1 MVWAAAIP
9 AAASLVGGYMA
20 NRSREDVA
28 AAANA
33 ASAESVAKQIEFQR
47 EMSNTSYQRAVADM
61 RAAGINPMLAA
72 LKGGASTP
80 TGGAYQAQMPQVYDI
95 ATPAAQVFSAVQS
108 SGAAAQQA
116 QTQENLSKSQI
127 RQVEAAADKIR
138 EEIKNIPIEGD
149 RLKAMVAMLFEQA
162 QLMEQQKYTTVA
174 QNQMLNATMLK
185 VIEETNLIRGSVQ
198 AMNDLDNIGKNFEAA
213 KPIVDVLKSILGG
226 RSR

>member
-1 MVWAAAIP
+1 MVWSAVIP

-20 NRSREDVA
+20 NRGREDA
-28 AAANA
+28 AVAANA

-80 TGGAYQAQMPQVYDI
+80 SGGAYQAQMPQVYDI

-116 QTQENLSKSQI
+116 QTQENLSRSQI
-127 RQVEAAADKIR
+127 RQVEAAADKILA
-138 EEIKNIPIEGD
+138 EIKNVPIEGD
-149 RLKAMVAMLFEQA
+149 RLRAATYMLMA
-162 QLMEQQKYTTVA
+162 QVDTLKQQGYTQIEQQKMLKATVA
-174 QNQMLNATMLK
+174 KLAQETELLK
-185 VIEETNLIRGSVQ
+185 GSVN
-198 AMNDLDNIGKNFEAA
+198 AMKQLDEIGKTAEAA
-213 KPIVDVLKSILGG
+213 KPIVDVLKFFLG
-226 RSR
+226 RR

>member
-1 MVWAAAIP
+1 MVMAAVIP
-9 AAASLVGGYMA
+9 AAAALVGGYMA

-33 ASAESVAKQIEFQR
+33 ASAQSVANQIEFQR

-80 TGGAYQAQMPQVYDI
+80 SGAAYQAQMPQVHDI
-95 ATPAAQVFSAVQS
+95 ATPAAQVFSAAQS

-138 EEIKNIPIEGD
+138 EEIKNIPTEGD
-149 RLKAMVAMLFEQA
+149 RLKAMVAMLYEQKELMDQQNYTSKA
-162 QLMEQQKYTTVA
+162 QMI
-174 QNQMLNATMLK
+174 MLNATVNKL
-185 VIEETNLIRGSVQ
+185 ILETDLVRGSVQ
-198 AMNDLDNIGKNFEAA
+198 AMKQLDNIGKTFEAA
-213 KPIVDVLKSILGG
+213 KPIVDVLKSILG